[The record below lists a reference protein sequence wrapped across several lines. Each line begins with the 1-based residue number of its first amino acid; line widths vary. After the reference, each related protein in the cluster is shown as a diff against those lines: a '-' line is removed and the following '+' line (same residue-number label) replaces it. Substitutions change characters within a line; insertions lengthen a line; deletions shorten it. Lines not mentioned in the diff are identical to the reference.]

1 MDPDRRDRMDIGD
14 PVVEEQTE
22 LASTVEGNTGQVN
35 KVMTRGKV
43 EEIRKNK
50 MSVNE
55 RMMTEYALI
64 TKAFKDCR
72 DKVKGQTSL
81 RTSGEVTVVNEL
93 FKGAIK
99 EADKAWESV
108 VTAVNTALD
117 GNAAN
122 KRESN
127 FLKSVQLESLEQVET
142 EMGENREELRQ
153 FRLLLDNVRELEL
166 VDDIPSLLTKVN
178 EEREAAEKKYSEWE
192 AMRLEL
198 QELNELAELK
208 ENDRLVDYWKDMN
221 IELQTIREQFK
232 ELKLKIEK
240 GEDDALVLVDSVEM
254 LEKQVAVLEKEKRKL
269 KDINDEQL
277 ARLIQAEDS
286 NQEDEGAARMWRTFT
301 VATRFE
307 GESSDRRTTYL
318 HDSDVGSVLR
328 TIPVEEKEKGVKC
341 VLKWLRSRLSNET
354 PFEMIELDK
363 MLRHQKVNGK
373 TVGKVCEE
381 LEEWTARLHREE
393 DKKEEARRR
402 QLLILYEG
410 RHTEH
415 VRLLTLFRE
424 GSSYSEMKAALVD
437 LEYLRKTEKESKGYS
452 KGFTTGIK
460 CFRCNEYG
468 HKESQNLCNSRNG
481 NGGGS
486 KGGNGTSGGTNGSYR
501 GGYSGPSRGGYSTG
515 RGGYNNGSGQKPQQS
530 NGYGNGGARAHSVAA
545 AANNGRPYTNVGTGA
560 NSGPLGHNSSVNA
573 IKTESFSRRGTEV
586 QRHESPER
594 SVRDVE
600 DFFFIKRREL
610 VKGKVNGV
618 PVQVLLDTGA
628 DVSIIS
634 ADVVDKIDGAVVE
647 KGASPM
653 IKDASNGVMDIV
665 GRTILEVELEV
676 GNRTQVGFYV
686 LNNGLG
692 KVIIGGKGLD
702 DVGVE
707 LKEVRFR
714 EKTHSNGDDAIVL
727 RDAQIGP
734 GQLGSI
740 WVKGS
745 EHNTV
750 MLESSVDQLMEGI
763 AVTERIVH
771 IPVFNDTESEL
782 KFTNMFKR
790 QNVCPRILRWAAE
803 MMPYKLEIIHV
814 KGKDNVVADA
824 LSRFPVDSYSDES
837 TEPVTIGED
846 VVINAMTRFQL
857 SAEKQRNNNDEVI
870 REREENILRW
880 ETAQGS
886 DEWVQEMIQKKSEIA
901 IGRGDASE
909 MTRMPDSTRKL
920 TMADLEIDNGILYN
934 EVNERLKGE
943 RERMKASYD
952 KKWENNKKYEP
963 VVGDRVYVFKEKGD
977 GKNPKL
983 RIRRLID
990 RQSPLHWENPCP
1002 ACEENPRPLSALW
1015 RACPKEFASFTCST
1029 LKEYACLRT
1038 IIEKF
1043 RNITPLRVHKLLAM
1057 GQLGDEEISEKTIE
1071 ETVGNLCSHA
1081 LVSLKGPDRE
1091 WRFTVTDID
1100 PRYEEA
1106 YRRGGDKAR
1115 WQWKVEMHS
1124 KWNEIL
1130 AGWHRLQT
1138 KKTIKNLLIFWPRTM
1153 EKEDMNA
1160 LRDIVVY
1167 HTERN
1172 AWNVVI
1178 VEEPCGGATNPDYIP
1193 FLLDWS
1199 VDYPK
1204 TGKIRVIITDNA
1216 ITDGT
1221 PISAL
1226 ERCHSWIR
1234 RDHYEFATQAW
1245 VGGMPWD
1252 IKKAE
1257 KELVE
1262 KGWSL
1267 VEDTR
1272 KRDRSIGESDVSKL
1286 SQVLQDRDRR
1296 EKEEIT
1302 CKGCEG
1308 VGHKIWKCPNKNN
1321 NKKIYYGRGRPASK
1335 EGDVMEPTHK
1345 KKRY

>member
-117 GNAAN
+117 GNAVN

-127 FLKSVQLESLEQVET
+127 FLKRVQLESLEQVET
-142 EMGENREELRQ
+142 EMGER
-153 FRLLLDNVRELEL
+153 
-166 VDDIPSLLTKVN
+166 
-178 EEREAAEKKYSEWE
+178 
-192 AMRLEL
+192 
-198 QELNELAELK
+198 
-208 ENDRLVDYWKDMN
+208 
-221 IELQTIREQFK
+221 
-232 ELKLKIEK
+232 
-240 GEDDALVLVDSVEM
+240 
-254 LEKQVAVLEKEKRKL
+254 
-269 KDINDEQL
+269 
-277 ARLIQAEDS
+277 
-286 NQEDEGAARMWRTFT
+286 
-301 VATRFE
+301 
-307 GESSDRRTTYL
+307 
-318 HDSDVGSVLR
+318 
-328 TIPVEEKEKGVKC
+328 
-341 VLKWLRSRLSNET
+341 
-354 PFEMIELDK
+354 
-363 MLRHQKVNGK
+363 
-373 TVGKVCEE
+373 
-381 LEEWTARLHREE
+381 
-393 DKKEEARRR
+393 
-402 QLLILYEG
+402 
-410 RHTEH
+410 
-415 VRLLTLFRE
+415 
-424 GSSYSEMKAALVD
+424 
-437 LEYLRKTEKESKGYS
+437 
-452 KGFTTGIK
+452 
-460 CFRCNEYG
+460 
-468 HKESQNLCNSRNG
+468 
-481 NGGGS
+481 
-486 KGGNGTSGGTNGSYR
+486 
-501 GGYSGPSRGGYSTG
+501 
-515 RGGYNNGSGQKPQQS
+515 
-530 NGYGNGGARAHSVAA
+530 
-545 AANNGRPYTNVGTGA
+545 
-560 NSGPLGHNSSVNA
+560 
-573 IKTESFSRRGTEV
+573 
-586 QRHESPER
+586 
-594 SVRDVE
+594 
-600 DFFFIKRREL
+600 
-610 VKGKVNGV
+610 V
-618 PVQVLLDTGA
+618 P
-628 DVSIIS
+628 
-634 ADVVDKIDGAVVE
+634 
-647 KGASPM
+647 
-653 IKDASNGVMDIV
+653 
-665 GRTILEVELEV
+665 
-676 GNRTQVGFYV
+676 
-686 LNNGLG
+686 
-692 KVIIGGKGLD
+692 
-702 DVGVE
+702 
-707 LKEVRFR
+707 
-714 EKTHSNGDDAIVL
+714 
-727 RDAQIGP
+727 
-734 GQLGSI
+734 
-740 WVKGS
+740 
-745 EHNTV
+745 
-750 MLESSVDQLMEGI
+750 
-763 AVTERIVH
+763 
-771 IPVFNDTESEL
+771 
-782 KFTNMFKR
+782 
-790 QNVCPRILRWAAE
+790 
-803 MMPYKLEIIHV
+803 
-814 KGKDNVVADA
+814 
-824 LSRFPVDSYSDES
+824 
-837 TEPVTIGED
+837 
-846 VVINAMTRFQL
+846 
-857 SAEKQRNNNDEVI
+857 
-870 REREENILRW
+870 W

-920 TMADLEIDNGILYN
+920 TMADLEIDNGILYVLDRDHERLLYVPRSERKGLIKEMHESVLVGHAGGKKMNQMLRKKYVWGAMEKDIAVN

-983 RIRRLID
+983 RIRWEGPYRVMERSSTTATIIGIESGDERVVQLDKLRKVPEREGGNTVLSVSESSNCRRLID

-1015 RACPKEFASFTCST
+1015 RACPKEFALFTCAT

-1100 PRYEEA
+1100 PRYEESYRRGLGEEVELSLGFGGIMHQPGLA
-1106 YRRGGDKAR
+1106 ITRRGGDKAR

-1153 EKEDMNA
+1153 EKEDMNT

-1178 VEEPCGGATNPDYIP
+1178 VEEPCGEATNPDYIP

-1245 VGGMPWD
+1245 VGGRPWD

-1262 KGWSL
+1262 KGWSV

-1272 KRDRSIGESDVSKL
+1272 KRDRNIGESDVSKL

-1345 KKRY
+1345 KKRH